1 VLALEAVLFIAL
13 PAVKAQD
20 AGPHATAA
28 PHLEWS
34 DPMSGTPG
42 GWQPLTLKK
51 IPRQTRYTL
60 IEEAGEPVIKAEA
73 QASASGLIHR
83 LETGARDYPIL
94 RWRWKIDNVLTKSD
108 VTRKRG
114 DDYPARVYV
123 TFAYDPKRAGVAQRF
138 AYETARLI
146 HGEYPPHAGLNYI
159 WDTRAPV
166 GTVVP
171 NAFTGRVR
179 MIVVDS
185 GPEHVGEWRVHER
198 NIYEDYLQAFGE
210 EPPAV
215 SGVAIMTDTDN
226 TGESATAYYGQI
238 SLSPR

>member
-1 VLALEAVLFIAL
+1 MMCRLGLLSLGCVLCVAL
-13 PAVKAQD
+13 PAVR
-20 AGPHATAA
+20 AA
-28 PHLEWS
+28 DSGAPQLDWT
-34 DPMSGTPG
+34 DPASGAD
-42 GWQPLTLKK
+42 GWQVLELKK
-51 IPRQTRYTL
+51 IPRHTRYTL
-60 IEEAGEPVIKAEA
+60 TKEAGQLVMKAEA

-83 LETGARDYPIL
+83 LATGARDYPIL
-94 RWRWKIDNVLTKSD
+94 RWRWKIDNLLLKSD

-123 TFAYDPKRAGVAQRF
+123 TFAYDPKRARIGQRL

-171 NAFTGRVR
+171 NAYTERVR

-185 GPEHVGEWRVHER
+185 GPEHLGEWRTHER
-198 NIYEDYLQAFGE
+198 NIYADYVQAFGE

-226 TGESATAYYGQI
+226 TGESATAYYGPI
-238 SLSPR
+238 SLSRR